1 MSLPVLVVLVVFG
14 IALSVASV
22 HFTGGTTTATLGGAD
37 HALARFAE
45 DFPDERPGAV
55 RLTADSHAAF
65 LDLGPQRCGI
75 VQSIG
80 DCFLTRIVTPH
91 DILAL
96 TREGNAVS
104 LRLDDFTWKGGSF
117 VFADEAGALAVAA
130 ALQGHDRIRK
140 AA

>member
-14 IALSVASV
+14 IALSVAAV
-22 HFTGGTTTATLGGAD
+22 HFTGGTTTATLATAD
-37 HALARFAE
+37 QALARFAE
-45 DFPDERPGAV
+45 DFPDEKPGVV
-55 RLTADSHAAF
+55 RLTADNQAAF
-65 LDLGPQRCGI
+65 LELGPQRCGI

-96 TREGNAVS
+96 AREGDVVS
-104 LRLDDFTWKGGSF
+104 LKLNDFTWKGGRF
-117 VFADEAGALAVAA
+117 VFADEAGAVAVAA
-130 ALQGHDRIRK
+130 ALQARDQIRE